1 MCQTHCCGERR
12 RRTLFRHSLALQRGK
27 LQYCTLPPLSI
38 GWQHRVSR
46 GGHLTLVLSSFFFDE
61 ENDGSSLLSATS
73 ATTTALSESNSPS
86 FSPPQQQRLHQ
97 PFFPPRQL
105 PGPPPLMVNNALL
118 PLPLGRG
125 GVVASVVYQIRGS
138 VVRLSGRRK
147 RFLSFLF
154 HLSPILLQ
162 LSLSRCPVMIN
173 GRKSLSPLFS
183 AGGGDWRGEIC
194 GHRSGEETCAKRRQ
208 RNFRSISL
216 CRCLA
221 LQRFREGN

>member
-12 RRTLFRHSLALQRGK
+12 RGRTLCRHSLALQKGK

-46 GGHLTLVLSSFFFDE
+46 GGHLTLVLSSSFFDE

-154 HLSPILLQ
+154 HLSNIAAALPPAAQ
-162 LSLSRCPVMIN
+162 L
-173 GRKSLSPLFS
+173 
-183 AGGGDWRGEIC
+183 
-194 GHRSGEETCAKRRQ
+194 
-208 RNFRSISL
+208 
-216 CRCLA
+216 
-221 LQRFREGN
+221 